1 MDEAINQYYPANIG
15 DYLMSKYQLVMKYK
29 DGSTAAA
36 DRLENEDVGRLLRYL
51 GEEIASQEKKEAYAK
66 QGTGAS

>member
-1 MDEAINQYYPANIG
+1 
-15 DYLMSKYQLVMKYK
+15 MSKYQLVMKYK

-51 GEEIASQEKKEAYAK
+51 GEEIANQEKKEAYAK
-66 QGTGAS
+66 